1 MQIIALTSR
10 KGGVGKSMAARSLAV
25 AALIDGRR
33 AAIVDAD
40 PQGSIVAWS
49 QRREEQA
56 PSVIA
61 GNTAKLA
68 ELERAGADI
77 VFIDTPPSVHPV
89 IGMAIEAADLTLIL
103 TGPYPEDLA
112 AIGSSVQM
120 VRNIGIKSGIVL
132 NRTPTRSAALSLAR
146 SALTAFDLPICPTA
160 IAQRVAHPYA
170 SASGQTAQEWEP
182 DGAAAAEIQAVW
194 KWAKEILNA

>member
-1 MQIIALTSR
+1 MQIIALASR

-25 AALIDGRR
+25 AALIEGRR
-33 AAIVDAD
+33 TAIIDAD
-40 PQGSIVAWS
+40 PQGSIIAWS

-61 GNTAKLA
+61 GSPTKLS
-68 ELERAGADI
+68 ELERAGADV

-89 IGMAIEAADLTLIL
+89 IGMAIEAAHLTLIL

-120 VRNIGIKSGIVL
+120 VRNIGKKSGIVL
-132 NRTPTRSAALSLAR
+132 NRTPTRSTALSLAR
-146 SALTAFDLPICPTA
+146 SALTAFELPICPTA

-170 SASGQTAQEWEP
+170 SASGQTVQEWEP

-194 KWAKEILNA
+194 KWAKEILNG

>member
-1 MQIIALTSR
+1 MQIIVLASR

-25 AALIDGRR
+25 AALIEGRR
-33 AAIVDAD
+33 AAIIDAD

-49 QRREEQA
+49 QRREEPA

-61 GNTAKLA
+61 GSTSKIE
-68 ELERAGADI
+68 ELKRAGAEI

-112 AIGSSVQM
+112 AIGSSVHV
-120 VRNIGIKSGIVL
+120 VRSVGKKAGIVL
-132 NRTPTRSAALSLAR
+132 NRTPTRSTALSLAR
-146 SALTAFDLPICPTA
+146 SALTAFDLPVCPA
-160 IAQRVAHPYA
+160 AMAQRVAHPYA
-170 SASGQTAQEWEP
+170 SANGQTAQEWEP
-182 DGAAAAEIQAVW
+182 DGPAAAEVQAVW
-194 KWAKEILNA
+194 KWAKEILNG